1 MMKKLCLMVLSFIW
15 CLIFFSYVKNGTSQ
29 LITNALNATEAEGYL
44 CDNIFA
50 KDAFVNIYGLFQNVM
65 HVNIID
71 DKDNGFL
78 VKQDNGQLVNVGVQK
93 YQIMDSQNRLDNML
107 SFNQYLKSCGVECVY
122 FQMPAKNSKNENHL
136 PKGVRDYGDE
146 MRNYTTEYLSNG
158 GMSVIDLRNEF
169 ENAGFLLQDV
179 FFNTDHHWK
188 PKYGFIA
195 NGIITE
201 YLSQHGLE
209 LSEMALDI
217 NNYTVDTYKDW
228 FLGSIGKRVGIYYA
242 GVDDIDL
249 IYPNFETYLSFG
261 DRHGAFLE
269 SMIEYSDHCNIKEKD
284 YFRINQYE
292 AYTGGNYPFI
302 EIKNDMSPN
311 NKKIIIIKDSMSNV
325 IIPYLALQCEYL
337 ADIDLRYLQ
346 EVDMDSMKVYV
357 DNFKPDIVIFTT
369 ILGTENPIFTKGLID

>member
-1 MMKKLCLMVLSFIW
+1 MVKRLCLMVLSAIW
-15 CLIFFSYVKNGTSQ
+15 CLIFLSYFGNGTSQ
-29 LITNALNATEAEGYL
+29 LIKNALNANEAEEYL
-44 CDNIFA
+44 CDNILA
-50 KDAFVNIYGLFQNVM
+50 KDTFINIYGFFQKVM
-65 HVNIID
+65 NVNIID

-93 YQIMDSQNRLDNML
+93 YQVEDSKNRLDNML
-107 SFNQYLKSCGVECVY
+107 LFNQFLNSCGIECVY

-136 PKGVRDYGDE
+136 PNGVRDYGDE
-146 MRNYTTEYLSNG
+146 LRDYTVEYLSDG
-158 GMSVIDLRNEF
+158 GMRVIDLRKEF
-169 ENAGFLLQDV
+169 EDTGYLLQDV
-179 FFNTDHHWK
+179 FFNTDHHWR
-188 PKYGFIA
+188 PKYGFIT
-195 NGIITE
+195 NEIIAE
-201 YLSQHGLE
+201 CLSQYGFE
-209 LSEMALDI
+209 ISETALDI
-217 NNYTVDTYKDW
+217 NNYTIETYRDW
-228 FLGSIGKRVGIYYA
+228 FLGSIGKRVGIFYA

-261 DRHGAFLE
+261 DRHGTFLE

-302 EIKNDMSPN
+302 EITNNMPPN

-346 EVDMDSMKVYV
+346 EVDMESMKVYI

-369 ILGTENPIFTKGLID
+369 ILGTDNPIFTKELID